1 MNTET
6 EELVKQHL
14 LNICRKLVCHH
25 CGGEGVL
32 RSQWDAVKYCSIG
45 GVSICQHCEEGY
57 VYKLTQKEMAVE
69 AQKALDLLENT

>member
-32 RSQWDAVKYCSIG
+32 RSQWDAV
-45 GVSICQHCEEGY
+45 CQHCEEGY